1 MVSAV
6 AMLLPRQ
13 VMRNM
18 VTQEVLRL
26 LGLDCARKIL
36 DGLAAAPE
44 GLTDR
49 EISADIVGSAA
60 TEKTVIQTR
69 KKLTAAGWISPA
81 GEPESRSP
89 GGRGRKAQRWK
100 ISPFG
105 EEARHLAVTSDR
117 VHVTLPDSPRSTRN
131 GGAGV

>member
-1 MVSAV
+1 
-6 AMLLPRQ
+6 
-13 VMRNM
+13 MRNV

-36 DGLAAAPE
+36 DGLAAVPE

-49 EISADIVGSAA
+49 QISADVVGSAT

-69 KKLTAAGWISPA
+69 KRLTTAGWISAA

-105 EEARHLAVTSDR
+105 EEARHLAIASDR
-117 VHVTLPDSPRSTRN
+117 VHAALPDSPRSTRS
-131 GGAGV
+131 GGVGVR